1 MVFEVLKYRTIPP
14 KSKQRRKIED
24 EAAEAELG
32 VGNNESKQDKIDGV
46 DYNESKQCKTD
57 GVGEL
62 KRKKHLTQ
70 VQADEEVENETAEPC
85 RMFMDDD
92 EAERKKKKNTIAEGQ
107 IEPGSSWQPGLSAEQ
122 LNKTSGNIEQVIP
135 AAQPESSV
143 TSLENISRDPKEV
156 ESVLGE
162 RTFSGKF
169 NSESDV
175 KEGHMRTNKNCPR
188 YGKDSEPQLK
198 PTNNSNMRSPTL
210 ADQPMQVDHPEEC
223 GEAEAGNYESKQGQT
238 DGVGELKM
246 QKHLTQVQADE
257 EVENETA
264 EPCRM
269 LMDDDEAEQKKKK
282 NTIAEGRVESGSSRQ
297 PGSSAE
303 QLNKANGNIEQV
315 IPTAQPDSSV
325 TLLEN
330 LSRDPR
336 RWKVY
341 LVKEPSLA
349 TSIQRVMLR

>member
-175 KEGHMRTNKNCPR
+175 KVTLSATKNFRERFVCGACGQEGHMKTNMNCPRFFQDFVCGTCGQEGHMKTSRNCPR
-188 YGKDSEPQLK
+188 YGEDFVCS
-198 PTNNSNMRSPTL
+198 
-210 ADQPMQVDHPEEC
+210 AC
-223 GEAEAGNYESKQGQT
+223 GEVGHMKSSKNCPRCVK
-238 DGVGELKM
+238 D
-246 QKHLTQVQADE
+246 AD
-257 EVENETA
+257 A
-264 EPCRM
+264 
-269 LMDDDEAEQKKKK
+269 Q
-282 NTIAEGRVESGSSRQ
+282 VESSGAERISGKRKSRN
-297 PGSSAE
+297 S
-303 QLNKANGNIEQV
+303 
-315 IPTAQPDSSV
+315 TAPV
-325 TLLEN
+325 KRN
-330 LSRDPR
+330 LSVNCIKDMQEIVKRYINGR
-336 RWKVY
+336 RQFNASRNVDK
-341 LVKEPSLA
+341 
-349 TSIQRVMLR
+349 